1 MTSESEAPGLTP
13 LGSAPVEAPEATE
26 VRAPLPVDVEA
37 RTQQPVWLAALPVAW
52 PFVAFLAAATMLGA
66 AHAFETFGKMA
77 PCNLCLKQR
86 EVYWVILTVSGLA
99 IVSGRTAWAQ
109 KLRQP
114 FNLLLAAIF
123 LYGAGLAAF
132 HAGVEWKW
140 WPGPTSCVGGSA
152 AATGD
157 LVAMLKGG
165 AIKAPSCDKAA
176 WVFLGLSMA
185 GWNALASLALAVASL
200 VAGLRKPVEARA

>member
-1 MTSESEAPGLTP
+1 MTSEPEGPVAVP
-13 LGSAPVEAPEATE
+13 LGTAATETTPASE
-26 VRAPLPVDVEA
+26 VRATLLVEA
-37 RTQQPVWLAALPVAW
+37 EVQTPLATGLTLLPTALPV
-52 PFVAFLAAATMLGA
+52 VAFLASAAMLGT

-86 EVYWVILTVSGLA
+86 EVYWVALTVAGLA
-99 IVSGRTAWAQ
+99 IVAGRTPWAQ

-123 LYGAGLAAF
+123 LFGAGLAAF

-152 AATGD
+152 AVTGD

-185 GWNALASLALAVASL
+185 GWNALASLGLAGISL
-200 VAGLRKPVEARA
+200 LAGLRKPLQAQT